1 MTAHIISVVFGCLSA
16 VLWIGSSAVPMPHR
30 VWIVARVGGGGPSD
44 DVDLLVKRLRL
55 QSRLSGA
62 AALGAAV
69 AMVAPILAD
78 YL

>member
-1 MTAHIISVVFGCLSA
+1 MTHIITVVFGCLSA
-16 VLWIGSSAVPMPHR
+16 VLWIGSSVVPMPRR

-44 DVDLLVKRLRL
+44 DVDLLVKGLRL

-62 AALGAAV
+62 AALCAAV
-69 AMVAPILAD
+69 AMVAPIVAE